1 MAETL
6 SISRFSRSASSAPPM
21 TGAPSVVNPL
31 ATGGGLSNA
40 THDSTPEFRSTVRTT
55 DTTVVHQ
62 TIAKLRTDE
71 DRRNIDLEIRMT
83 LAEVKE
89 DTIQLPPWKEILQHP
104 KPLIIGAGLFFF
116 NVSLFLLFLCLVL
129 VYDMCFPFLCRLLVV
144 FLIYCFILG
153 IYLS

>member
-6 SISRFSRSASSAPPM
+6 SISRFSRSASAAPPM
-21 TGAPSVVNPL
+21 TGAPPVVNPL

-116 NVSLFLLFLCLVL
+116 NVSLFFSPL
-129 VYDMCFPFLCRLLVV
+129 YISMHNICFPFICRLPVV
-144 FLIYCFILG
+144 FLIYCFIHG